1 MVRYL
6 GPIPVMV
13 AEGDGAPEP
22 LESGATAKTAER
34 LWQRVTY
41 VAATLM
47 TASLAF
53 IALATADDIAN
64 AAQEIYFLGLRVM
77 GGVTG
82 LTGI

>member
-13 AEGDGAPEP
+13 PEGGSSLRAAETGSAPN
-22 LESGATAKTAER
+22 AAKR

-53 IALATADDIAN
+53 IALAAADDIAN
-64 AAQEIYFLGLRVM
+64 AAQEMYFLSLRVV
-77 GGVTG
+77 GG